1 MNIKAIIK
9 VIFFIPVMGMLL
21 YSCSSKGDSKSDA
34 AEASESSVEA
44 VRVLTIASGDIARSI
59 TYTAHL
65 QAFREVHLAS
75 ASPGRINRILVNAGN
90 RVSEGQVLVEMDQ
103 TQLQQAQLQ
112 LKSLEVDYRR
122 LDTLRKVGSVSQQ
135 QYDQLLT
142 QYELAQNNVA
152 FLKENTRLLAP
163 FSGTVS
169 GKYFENGEMYSGAPN
184 TAAGKA
190 AILSLVQTS
199 RLKAIVNVA
208 ETYYP
213 NIKPGMSVSI
223 TSDMYPGEVFPGTVS
238 TIYPTIDPATRSFKI
253 EVAVPNAN
261 ERLRPGMFARASM
274 ELEQLRAF
282 VVPSLAILKLQG
294 SNERYVFLE
303 ENGTARRVAVEIGDR
318 YDDMVELV
326 SDEINEG
333 DNLII
338 AGQSRL
344 LDGMQVNVIR

>member
-9 VIFFIPVMGMLL
+9 AILFIPAAGMVLWA
-21 YSCSSKGDSKSDA
+21 CSPKGDAASDA
-34 AEASESSVEA
+34 ASDSDNKIETVRIVTIESD
-44 VRVLTIASGDIARSI
+44 DISRSI

-75 ASPGRINRILVNAGN
+75 ASPGRINRILVDAGS
-90 RVSEGQVLVEMDQ
+90 RVSEGQLLVEMDQ

-112 LKSLEVDYRR
+112 LKNLEVDFGR
-122 LDTLRKVGSVSQQ
+122 LDTLRQVGSVSMQQ
-135 QYDQLLT
+135 FDQLRT
-142 QYELAQNNVA
+142 QYELAQTNVA

-184 TAAGKA
+184 TSAGKA

-208 ETYYP
+208 ERYYP
-213 NIKPGMSVSI
+213 NIRPGMAVSI
-223 TSDMYPGEVFPGTVS
+223 NSDMYPGEVFAGTVN

-253 EVAVPNAN
+253 EIAVPNAS

-303 ENGTARRVAVEIGDR
+303 ENGIARRVTVEIGDR
-318 YDDMVELV
+318 YDDKVELI

-333 DNLII
+333 DKLIV

-344 LDGMQVNVIR
+344 LDGMQVNVVR